1 MERNAHY
8 ALVGLISML
17 LFLGMIVFVFWLA
30 KFQFTKQYDI
40 YDVDFKGP
48 VRGLSSGGQVFF
60 NGIKVG
66 EVTKLSL
73 DKADPNRVVARIRTT
88 SDAPVRIDSTA
99 TLEPLGITG
108 VNYIEIDAGTT
119 SKPLL
124 KDAAPANTIP
134 VIRTKVG
141 ALESLLSGGGDVLTR
156 TVEALDRVNR
166 LLSDKNIASVSRH
179 AGRRQHFV
187 DHDFEKPAAAPRRR
201 RRDHQIDRRD
211 LAEDQPSSL
220 RTATIWSTATASARL
235 KNLADAAD
243 QIKSAAQDARATLA
257 KIQGPTT
264 DFATNG
270 LPRISSAIVS
280 LQSAAESL
288 DRVVQDIE
296 TNPQGV
302 LSKAPA
308 KQIEV
313 KP

>member
-17 LFLGMIVFVFWLA
+17 LFVGMVVFVFWLA

-73 DKADPNRVVARIRTT
+73 DRADPNRVVARIRTT
-88 SDAPVRIDSTA
+88 SDAPVRQDSTA
-99 TLEPLGITG
+99 SLEPLGITG
-108 VNYIEIDAGTT
+108 VNYIEIDAGTV

-124 KDAAPANTIP
+124 KDVAPPGTVP

-166 LLSDKNIASVSRH
+166 LLSDKNIASVSGTLEDIHSVTTELKSQSQLLADADATIKSIGETSQRI
-179 AGRRQHFV
+179 AKLSEDSDTLINGDGRR
-187 DHDFEKPAAAPRRR
+187 
-201 RRDHQIDRRD
+201 
-211 LAEDQPSSL
+211 
-220 RTATIWSTATASARL
+220 TL

-270 LPRISSAIVS
+270 LPRISSAITS

-296 TNPQGV
+296 SNPQGV
-302 LSKAPA
+302 LAKAPA

>member
-8 ALVGLISML
+8 ALVGLISLL
-17 LFLGMIVFVFWLA
+17 LFAGMIVFVFWLA

-40 YDVDFKGP
+40 YDVDFRGA

-73 DKADPNRVVARIRTT
+73 DKADPNRVVARIRTA
-88 SDAPVRIDSTA
+88 SDAPVRVDSIA

-124 KDAAPANTIP
+124 KDVAPPNTIP

-156 TVEALDRVNR
+156 TVEALDRVNK
-166 LLSDKNIASVSRH
+166 LLSDKNIEQVSGTLADVH
-179 AGRRQHFV
+179 SLTTTLKNQQQLLA
-187 DHDFEKPAAAPRRR
+187 DADTTIKS
-201 RRDHQIDRRD
+201 IDVTSKKIAQLTD
-211 LAEDQPSSL
+211 SSSQL
-220 RTATIWSTATASARL
+220 INGDGKRTL

-243 QIKSAAQDARATLA
+243 EIKSAATDAKSTLG
-257 KIQGPTT
+257 KLQGPTS

-288 DRVVQDIE
+288 NRVVQDIE
-296 TNPQGV
+296 ANPQGV

-308 KQIEV
+308 KQIQV

>member
-1 MERNAHY
+1 MAWWSSSSGWR
-8 ALVGLISML
+8 
-17 LFLGMIVFVFWLA
+17 

-73 DKADPNRVVARIRTT
+73 DKANPNRVVARIRTT
-88 SDAPVRIDSTA
+88 SDAPIRVDSTA

-108 VNYIEIDAGTT
+108 VNYIEIDAGTV

-124 KDAAPANTIP
+124 KDASPPNTIP

-166 LLSDKNIASVSRH
+166 LLSDKNIASVSGTLDDVH
-179 AGRRQHFV
+179 SLTTTLKNQQQLLADADATIKSIGETSQKISKLSEDSDAMINGDGRR
-187 DHDFEKPAAAPRRR
+187 
-201 RRDHQIDRRD
+201 
-211 LAEDQPSSL
+211 
-220 RTATIWSTATASARL
+220 TL

-243 QIKSAAQDARATLA
+243 QIKSAAVEARATLA